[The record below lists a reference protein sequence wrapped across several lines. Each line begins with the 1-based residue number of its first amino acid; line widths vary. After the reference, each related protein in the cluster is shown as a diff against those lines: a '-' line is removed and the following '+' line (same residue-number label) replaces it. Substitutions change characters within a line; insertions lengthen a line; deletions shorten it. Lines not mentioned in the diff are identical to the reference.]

1 MCCGSVTAPPLS
13 GDGSTIVREPYGDAR
28 APGCLHRWVD
38 GATIVLVAAHRGGLG
53 VARGEG
59 KGGDVAQYEAYC
71 VKCKTKRTF
80 EGTVVTL
87 KNGRSAA
94 QGTCPVCGTK
104 VMRIL
109 GKADV
114 AAS

>member
-1 MCCGSVTAPPLS
+1 MTCELPGACIGGWTGPPS
-13 GDGSTIVREPYGDAR
+13 CSWPPIE
-28 APGCLHRWVD
+28 
-38 GATIVLVAAHRGGLG
+38 AASELLG
-53 VARGEG
+53 G
-59 KGGDVAQYEAYC
+59 KGREGDVAQYEAYC